1 MVGDSNGARLII
13 AGASASF
20 RQIRSVEREP
30 VPRRAELPHA
40 ILAVFTAALCFQL
53 SHRDDGIDTPVPD
66 AKLNPDRSE
75 FDLLAVVFVN
85 HAVND
90 RQRVDG

>member
-40 ILAVFTAALCFQL
+40 ILAVFAAAFAVGLA
-53 SHRDDGIDTPVPD
+53 DGHDVVD
-66 AKLNPDRSE
+66 AP
-75 FDLLAVVFVN
+75 
-85 HAVND
+85 
-90 RQRVDG
+90 